1 MIFLK
6 NYKKQRLVTTNLGML
21 VLNKVRYVTD
31 TVGQW

>member
-6 NYKKQRLVTTNLGML
+6 NHKKQRLVTTNLGML

-31 TVGQW
+31 TVGQ